1 MKSILNAIEKKQL
14 MIYSAIGA
22 ICTIGHMILK
32 ADSLLLTRISDGLF
46 AGFVIPACA
55 GIFYWMKDNKKAS
68 ITPFTAAAIFLAASV
83 VFMTI
88 AMLTK

>member
-1 MKSILNAIEKKQL
+1 MKSIMNAISKKHL
-14 MIYSAIGA
+14 MIYLVIGA
-22 ICTIGHMILK
+22 FCTIGHMVLK
-32 ADSLLLTRISDGLF
+32 TDRLLLTRISDGLF

-55 GIFYWMKDNKKAS
+55 GIFYWMKDEKKNS
-68 ITPFTAAAIFLAASV
+68 ITPFAAAAIYLAASV

>member
-1 MKSILNAIEKKQL
+1 MKSILNSISKRQFL
-14 MIYSAIGA
+14 IYLAIGA
-22 ICTIGHMILK
+22 IYTIGHIALK
-32 ADSLLLTRISDGLF
+32 TDSMLFTRISDGLF

-55 GIFYWMKDNKKAS
+55 GIFYWMKDEKKSS
-68 ITPFTAAAIFLAASV
+68 ITPFAAAAVYLAASV

>member
-1 MKSILNAIEKKQL
+1 MNAISKKHL
-14 MIYSAIGA
+14 MIYLVIGA
-22 ICTIGHMILK
+22 FCAIGHMVLK
-32 ADSLLLTRISDGLF
+32 TDRLLLTRISDGLF

-55 GIFYWMKDNKKAS
+55 GIFYWMKDEKKNS
-68 ITPFTAAAIFLAASV
+68 ITPFAAAAIYLAASV

>member
-1 MKSILNAIEKKQL
+1 MKSVLNSISKKSFL
-14 MIYSAIGA
+14 IYLAIGA

-32 ADSLLLTRISDGLF
+32 TDRLLLTRISDGLF

-55 GIFYWMKDNKKAS
+55 GIFYWMKDEKKTS
-68 ITPFTAAAIFLAASV
+68 ITPFAAAAIYLAASV

>member
-1 MKSILNAIEKKQL
+1 MKSILNSISKKHFL
-14 MIYSAIGA
+14 IYLAIGTFA
-22 ICTIGHMILK
+22 AIGHIALK
-32 ADSLLLTRISDGLF
+32 TDRLLLTRLSDGLF

-55 GIFYWMKDNKKAS
+55 GVFYWIKDEKKSS
-68 ITPFTAAAIFLAASV
+68 ITPFAAAAVFLAASV

>member
-1 MKSILNAIEKKQL
+1 MKSILNSISKKHL
-14 MIYSAIGA
+14 LTYLAIGA
-22 ICTIGHMILK
+22 VCSIGHMILK
-32 ADSLLLTRISDGLF
+32 ADSMLLTRISDGLF

-55 GIFYWMKDNKKAS
+55 GSFYWMKDDKKTS
-68 ITPFTAAAIFLAASV
+68 ITPFAAAAMFLAASV

>member
-1 MKSILNAIEKKQL
+1 MKSILNSINKKHFL
-14 MIYSAIGA
+14 VYLAIGA
-22 ICTIGHMILK
+22 ICAIGHIGLK
-32 ADSLLLTRISDGLF
+32 VDSMLFTRISDGLF

-55 GIFYWMKDNKKAS
+55 GVFYWIKDEKKSS
-68 ITPFTAAAIFLAASV
+68 ITPFAAAAVYLAASV